1 MTYDLHIIVY
11 TELHDAKTRYSC
23 MNLKLSTM
31 HLQILFY
38 NWAGL

>member
-11 TELHDAKTRYSC
+11 TELHDAKTRCSC
-23 MNLKLSTM
+23 INLKLSTM